1 MKWLAVVCLVLGF
14 AMSPVPAAAHPHGN
28 WGSAYRSVDGG
39 RIWIDLN
46 RRDPVGTVYDV
57 SAPRPPRVWEG
68 TDRGLLRSDDLGETW
83 RRVGPAA
90 IGAAVR
96 VVSEDPAHGTVLA
109 GGSGGLFRAPADL
122 SRWDRV
128 LAAEPVALT
137 MDGAAVLVRTADGWC
152 HSRDGGTT
160 FADGTG
166 GLAAV
171 NERLAAAASA
181 PGLGGREVLAT
192 ARIGDLRVAG
202 TADGAYAAR
211 GRGGYHVV
219 PGTEGL
225 AVRVALAGRTPEDG
239 VLLGTSRGLLRFRPG
254 TPDPLVPEEDIPPF
268 LAIGA
273 VEVPAQRPDELYIAT
288 SVRPYPVPPP
298 VSEPAEPGGGDI
310 VPVLWVA
317 GGCLLLIGA
326 TGSVLAVRRARR

>member
-1 MKWLAVVCLVLGF
+1 VKWLVCLVVGLVVS
-14 AMSPVPAAAHPHGN
+14 SPAPAAAHPHGN

-90 IGAAVR
+90 IGSSVR
-96 VVSEDPAHGTVLA
+96 VVSEDPAHGSVLA

-137 MDGAAVLVRTADGWC
+137 RDGAAVLVRTAEGWF

-160 FADGTG
+160 FAEGTG

-171 NERLAAAASA
+171 NEQLAAAASA
-181 PGLGGREVLAT
+181 SGVGGREVLAT

-211 GRGGYHVV
+211 GSGSYRVV

-225 AVRVALAGRTPEDG
+225 AVRVALASRDG
-239 VLLGTSRGLLRFRPG
+239 VLLGTSRGLLRYRPG

-273 VEVPAQRPDELYIAT
+273 VEVPAERPDELFIAT
-288 SVRPYPVPPP
+288 SVRPYPEPPP
-298 VSEPAEPGGGDI
+298 VPVAAGPSGD
-310 VPVLWVA
+310 VAPVLWVA
-317 GGCLLLIGA
+317 GGCVLLVVT
-326 TGSVLAVRRARR
+326 TGVMLALRRARR